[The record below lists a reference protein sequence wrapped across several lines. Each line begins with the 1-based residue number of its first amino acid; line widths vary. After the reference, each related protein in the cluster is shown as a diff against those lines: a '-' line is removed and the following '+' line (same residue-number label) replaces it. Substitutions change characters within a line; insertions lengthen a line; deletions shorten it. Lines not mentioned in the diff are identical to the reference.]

1 MSCAAYSPLPLPSL
15 RRTVRAFLTFVS
27 TTPFADFSRPV
38 RMNHSIL
45 SHDFVTDGRSPEV
58 SSAAFSAQ
66 PLDLHPVPLMDM
78 GFVVICPLAQ
88 HRLPQI
94 QFLYIG
100 SRFCSALL
108 SDPTSR

>member
-1 MSCAAYSPLPLPSL
+1 
-15 RRTVRAFLTFVS
+15 
-27 TTPFADFSRPV
+27 
-38 RMNHSIL
+38 MNHSIL

-88 HRLPQI
+88 HRLPPI